1 MFPKKYSN
9 LLFILVF
16 ITVEN
21 YYSLSMD
28 SGSFVVFIAPG
39 LIIMIVA
46 QESYDNS
53 SATLIHMKQIGSL
66 DDWLMAPIYR
76 IEILISLIFTSLII
90 GIILALFNFFIFNL
104 GFKFRIIG
112 ATIFSILLS
121 LSSWAFIQSYSE
133 KVVIEGAKYVPIVY
147 DNGFDLIIAKADDD
161 FPEESI
167 EPTLEQLS
175 ENLRK
180 GSRSGAN
187 VKIKIRK
194 LEKISDGISKPV
206 VIGEVQKNVKMN

>member
-1 MFPKKYSN
+1 MSFFELLENTPKIFGFLGIF
-9 LLFILVF
+9 LLCVTV
-16 ITVEN
+16 IT
-21 YYSLSMD
+21 
-28 SGSFVVFIAPG
+28 
-39 LIIMIVA
+39 
-46 QESYDNS
+46 
-53 SATLIHMKQIGSL
+53 
-66 DDWLMAPIYR
+66 
-76 IEILISLIFTSLII
+76 
-90 GIILALFNFFIFNL
+90 FIFNF

-112 ATIFSILLS
+112 ATIFSLLLS

-133 KVVIEGAKYVPIVY
+133 KAVIENAKYLPIVY
-147 DNGFDLIIAKADDD
+147 DNGFDLIITKAEDD

-167 EPTLEQLS
+167 QPTLKQLS

-194 LEKISDGISKPV
+194 LEKISEDVTKPV

>member
-1 MFPKKYSN
+1 MSFFELLEYTPKFFGFMGIF
-9 LLFILVF
+9 LFI
-16 ITVEN
+16 
-21 YYSLSMD
+21 
-28 SGSFVVFIAPG
+28 G
-39 LIIMIVA
+39 
-46 QESYDNS
+46 
-53 SATLIHMKQIGSL
+53 TL
-66 DDWLMAPIYR
+66 A
-76 IEILISLIFTSLII
+76 
-90 GIILALFNFFIFNL
+90 AFIFNL

-112 ATIFSILLS
+112 ATIFSLLLS
-121 LSSWAFIQSYSE
+121 LSSWAFIQSYTE
-133 KVVIEGAKYVPIVY
+133 KISIEDAKYLPIVY
-147 DNGFDLIIAKADDD
+147 DNGFDLIIAKANDD

-187 VKIKIRK
+187 IKIKIRK